1 MTIAI
6 MAAKA
11 RNNVIGKN
19 NDLVWHL
26 PADLKHF
33 KKTTHGHYVIMGR
46 KTFESLGRPLP
57 GRLNIIITRNRDL
70 FIEGAIVLANMQEAL
85 DLAESQHQ
93 QLVFILGGGEI
104 YRQTMDQA
112 DVMFITEIH
121 HEFEGD
127 THFPDISDRIWD
139 EAERFD
145 FPADDENPYP
155 YSFVKYI
162 RRDP

>member
-70 FIEGAIVLANMQEAL
+70 FIEGAIVVANMQEAL

-104 YRQTMDQA
+104 YRQSIERA

-127 THFPDISDRIWD
+127 THFPEFSDRIWE
-139 EAERFD
+139 EAERAD

-162 RRDP
+162 RRD